1 MSNYCTN
8 GKAPTGT
15 TVEAFSET
23 SPSINKGTIV
33 SNSIALIP
41 VFTGTLADRTVQLC
55 CARALHDFMQVRR
68 DFTTW
73 IKGRVRKFGFAA
85 GEDFI
90 AISRSPD
97 LANGKLDS
105 PDLVN
110 QVRGRG
116 GDRKSTDY
124 HRTLDMAKEL
134 SMVENNEQGRAARRY
149 FIACERQALAVAQPT
164 PYTVQPSDTLNEP
177 QQIALRAMLE
187 SNVKCLPHAKQAGAM
202 IKGWSKLKAH
212 FGVPY
217 RQIPAGEFE
226 EALSIV
232 ARHVSEWELVDE
244 APKPSIAT
252 ALAPEESNTK
262 AAFDAATQA
271 AASVQT
277 AVFNA
282 VLSGNDEWKY
292 SRWLLAFVTDSKIAA
307 PAIVQ
312 KLPHDAFATSW
323 ATLTRDIANG
333 ECLRSTPELL
343 DMASACMHRL
353 QQRSSSARLAA

>member
-1 MSNYCTN
+1 MLCLPLRKLFGWLTGINT
-8 GKAPTGT
+8 GKIRAALRD
-15 TVEAFSET
+15 TVATYQNECDDVLWQYWT
-23 SPSINKGTIV
+23 DG
-33 SNSIALIP
+33 
-41 VFTGTLADRTVQLC
+41 
-55 CARALHDFMQVRR
+55 
-68 DFTTW
+68 
-73 IKGRVRKFGFAA
+73 
-85 GEDFI
+85 I
-90 AISRSPD
+90 AINPCK
-97 LANGKLDS
+97 A
-105 PDLVN
+105 
-110 QVRGRG
+110 
-116 GDRKSTDY
+116 
-124 HRTLDMAKEL
+124 
-134 SMVENNEQGRAARRY
+134 
-149 FIACERQALAVAQPT
+149 
-164 PYTVQPSDTLNEP
+164 YTVQPSDTLNEP

-187 SNVKCLPHAKQAGAM
+187 SNVKRLPHAKQAGAM

-244 APKPSIAT
+244 VPKPSIAT
-252 ALAPEESNTK
+252 ALAPEESHTK

-292 SRWLLAFVTDSKIAA
+292 SRWLLAFVTDNKIAA

-323 ATLTRDIANG
+323 ATLTRDIAGG

-343 DMASACMHRL
+343 AMASACMHRL

>member
-1 MSNYCTN
+1 MQTRPEMKNATEVAATVASSVNSPN
-8 GKAPTGT
+8 QKGINMIDSKAVQVSSQPT
-15 TVEAFSET
+15 FSFGD
-23 SPSINKGTIV
+23 NKVRVMVRDGEPWFV
-33 SNSIALIP
+33 ASDVCDALEYSNSRSAVADHLDDDERMTVASADSHSGKRGGARLMTIISESGLYALVLRSRKP
-41 VFTGTLADRTVQLC
+41 EA
-55 CARALHDFMQVRR
+55 
-68 DFTTW
+68 
-73 IKGRVRKFGFAA
+73 RKFAKWVTS
-85 GEDFI
+85 EVLP
-90 AISRSPD
+90 AIRKTGVYV
-97 LANGKLDS
+97 GK
-105 PDLVN
+105 PFTVN
-110 QVRGRG
+110 P
-116 GDRKSTDY
+116 GDVLTQEEQN
-124 HRTLDMAKEL
+124 TLRQMIEGMAKKL
-134 SMVENNEQGRAARRY
+134 SADTKVQGR
-149 FIACERQALAVAQPT
+149 FIMQA
-164 PYTVQPSDTLNEP
+164 
-177 QQIALRAMLE
+177 
-187 SNVKCLPHAKQAGAM
+187 
-202 IKGWSKLKAH
+202 WSKLKSH
-212 FGVPY
+212 FKVSY
-217 RQIPAGEFE
+217 REIPRLELT
-226 EALSIV
+226 EAISIIN
-232 ARHVSEWELVDE
+232 RHTVEWELVDE